1 MARAAMYGDI
11 MELLAPAA
19 AKALTAV
26 ELAIEETPAIQVQ
39 LTGASNVFQSIAGG
53 AGVAP
58 GDEVDRRAAD
68 ALASVDALVQEH
80 AGLALK
86 EVQRRAQDVLMLACT
101 RFMDKAALE
110 DKGIPL
116 EVRERLN
123 EACQKDVLLDHSD
136 LWSRLGNA
144 KYHLFTHGKKWGLR
158 RNRANRRQ
166 RHRAVGAA
174 EAPAA
179 AGAGA
184 VEVEVDVGASD
195 EDPAPEPEPVAERA
209 AEGGRAP
216 TPVPSESEPEHE
228 ALPQREDDDEDEDA
242 DVVDEEGPMPHRY
255 RVKNTFVEWDSASEV
270 SVGRGYPKALSCQ
283 GGWTYN
289 ASRYGQGAF
298 SSAPAFARRAHE
310 VVKEIEKEF
319 GSLPIEVD
327 DCFYKVTDRLLE
339 QLPEF
344 KAQVVVMQWVDLLRQ
359 EAVHIFSNG
368 RFLRA
373 LFSEVVSVVQFFKA
387 EENILRHCCVALGG
401 MAEAMPALADDVCV
415 ALVDIMELRPDSLV
429 VQDVCMS
436 KLGRKVCWV
445 SKMVLGLDMLPERPG
460 ALRPESQSRMLKAVR
475 LAEANFGPDVVGSS
489 QEPAAVLHW
498 RGLVQDDFRPGK
510 IQENACF
517 VYWRLCSLPEVLEA
531 YGRNMDLVEFVLNEV
546 FTALLILRGPLSWC
560 WSDTDASGIDFYL
573 KEHHRS
579 VLLQLAK
586 QLSDQQHGGVHKEGL
601 RTVVAKWIGA
611 PMDGRSYEKRHQ
623 LERRMVLAGLL
634 FNSGDVVTSV
644 LFKALDRGFEALAKG
659 TFEEELITSALRA
672 LIELKCL
679 EVLEA
684 DLVNEVLLRIRDDRF
699 RPKTHFC
706 HAAYVGTLG
715 MLAASAAAVAAPP
728 FDELTGV
735 VHEVLH
741 MAKYW
746 FNEKETESIIFES
759 LWALN
764 KLLTAYIRFEPG
776 LACECR
782 QLATDVCKHE
792 TYSSWVMDNGCTTSD
807 GANAFREAEKL
818 LKKLQGQ

>member
-195 EDPAPEPEPVAERA
+195 EDPAPEPVAERA
-209 AEGGRAP
+209 AEGGRAS
-216 TPVPSESEPEHE
+216 TPVPSETEPEHE
-228 ALPQREDDDEDEDA
+228 ALPQREVYEEEA
-242 DVVDEEGPMPHRY
+242 DSSEQAEGLEY
-255 RVKNTFVEWDSASEV
+255 LLRV
-270 SVGRGYPKALSCQ
+270 PLSI
-283 GGWTYN
+283 G
-289 ASRYGQGAF
+289 GAF
-298 SSAPAFARRAHE
+298 SGASAFARAQVHE
-310 VVKEIEKEF
+310 VLQEIEKECVT
-319 GSLPIEVD
+319 LPIDVDVCFLEVTPMLVD
-327 DCFYKVTDRLLE
+327 W
-339 QLPEF
+339 LPDIR
-344 KAQVVVMQWVDLLRQ
+344 AQTLVRQWVDLFKQAPRR
-359 EAVHIFSNG
+359 IFSDEI
-368 RFLRA
+368 
-373 LFSEVVSVVQFFKA
+373 LFRLLLSKVVGVVKNFSLD
-387 EENILRHCCVALGG
+387 EDIVRHCCVALGS
-401 MAEAMPALADDVCV
+401 MVDAMPALADDVCI
-415 ALVDIMELRPDSLV
+415 ALVNIMELFPGSLV
-429 VQDVCMS
+429 VQDVCVA
-436 KLGRKVCWV
+436 KLGKNVCWA
-445 SKMVLGLDMLPERPG
+445 SEMVLGLDMSQDRPV
-460 ALRPESQSRMLKAVR
+460 LKPESQSRMLAAVHIAVDR
-475 LAEANFGPDVVGSS
+475 FGPEVAGSS
-489 QEPAAVLHW
+489 Q
-498 RGLVQDDFRPGK
+498 DDFGPGK
-510 IQENACF
+510 IQKNAF
-517 VYWRLCSLPEVLEA
+517 RVYSRLCRLPEVIKAFDVDMNLA
-531 YGRNMDLVEFVLNEV
+531 EFVLSEV
-546 FTALLILRGPLSWC
+546 FTAMERGLLSWC
-560 WSDTDASGIDFYL
+560 WSDTDDSGIDSSL
-573 KEHHRS
+573 KEHHRR
-579 VLLQLAK
+579 VLLQLAQ
-586 QLSDQQHGGVHKEGL
+586 QLSDTHLCGRHKEDL
-601 RTVVAKWIGA
+601 RSAVTKWIDCPMNYQRRQQRMVFAGVFLNSGEVVA
-611 PMDGRSYEKRHQ
+611 
-623 LERRMVLAGLL
+623 
-634 FNSGDVVTSV
+634 SV
-644 LFKALDRGFEALAKG
+644 LFKALDSGVEMRTMRTDGAA
-659 TFEEELITSALRA
+659 FEEELITSALRA